1 MAVDDLD
8 ALRDQMPE
16 LFNDR
21 PLPPNWDDDWLLI
34 PIEDP
39 EFTSSEDAMAVDY
52 QSLDLSTNAPPTGRA
67 PDSELFAFNPEFA
80 IPDLGGRIA
89 FPGAPSV
96 HSPSGYASPP
106 DALAF
111 YLPFHYFHPHWWG
124 IYLILEGAQELAK
137 YLSWLSGGLLAPSD
151 AMTVAQLFLYGHE
164 AFHHIVEAFATR
176 LEVSHRVPLYRTGF
190 EKLFHHGFGTD
201 NCLEEALASAYGY
214 RKVKERAFRKPNN
227 PLKRKQAL
235 EALAKYIRACP
246 PGYRT
251 ALKFIRETDFIQS
264 RLEFAEHNHNWALP
278 GIPAKGPG
286 LWLSFPHAFSG
297 ISRITS
303 RVNYLVHRDSSLA
316 KRHQLHLRYLRYR
329 DLTERLKRLGRC
341 QFVRVGRGGHEIW
354 ETPSGHHF
362 PIPRH
367 PGDLRRGT
375 LAKIVKEAGLSLSVS
390 EFVRA

>member
-16 LFNDR
+16 LFDDR
-21 PLPPNWDDDWLLI
+21 PLPPNWDDDWLII

-39 EFTSSEDAMAVDY
+39 EFTSSDDVMAVDD
-52 QSLDLSTNAPPTGRA
+52 QSLNLPTFAPLDGSVPS
-67 PDSELFAFNPEFA
+67 SEQFTFSPEFGM
-80 IPDLGGRIA
+80 PDLGGPSA
-89 FPGAPSV
+89 FPGAPSS
-96 HSPSGYASPP
+96 HSPSGHASPP

-124 IYLILEGAQELAK
+124 IYLILEGVQELAK
-137 YLSWLSGGLLAPSD
+137 HLSWLSGGLLSPSD
-151 AMTVAQLFLYGHE
+151 CMTIAQLFLYGHE

-176 LEVSHRVPLYRTGF
+176 LEVSHRVPLYRHGF
-190 EKLFHHGFGTD
+190 EKLFQHGFGTD

-246 PGYRT
+246 PGHRI
-251 ALKFIRETDFIQS
+251 ALKFIRDTDFVQS
-264 RLEFAEHNHNWALP
+264 RLEFAERNHNWALP
-278 GIPAKGPG
+278 AIPAKGPL

-316 KRHQLHLRYLRYR
+316 KRYQLHLR
-329 DLTERLKRLGRC
+329 
-341 QFVRVGRGGHEIW
+341 
-354 ETPSGHHF
+354 
-362 PIPRH
+362 
-367 PGDLRRGT
+367 
-375 LAKIVKEAGLSLSVS
+375 
-390 EFVRA
+390 